1 MRVIVID
8 DEPIVCIGLRK
19 LIPWEEHGFEWAG
32 TADNGVE
39 ALTLIEAVRP
49 DLIIVDCQ
57 MPLMDGLQLLREI
70 GARQIP
76 LKSIILSSYDE
87 FMYAQQA
94 IQLGA
99 SDYLLKPPDLDQFLE
114 VILRVKKEWESENAL
129 KRQMKENF
137 PVMVERFLHSLIDGT
152 KQKQDVFR
160 EKTEYLRLPIHSGA
174 FRVCLLEIEDES
186 GKLDRYTVEDHH
198 LIHFAVANII
208 EETFESW
215 SAKVVF
221 QEQSRRFIILCNIDK
236 EEQIPLL
243 RTLLQQLIANL
254 QTTLRLGATIG
265 VSRHCSS
272 LLSDCK
278 TAYENAKI
286 ALQYKYYTGANQ
298 MIFMDDME
306 VEQGCDVLMTKD
318 HLPHQDENL
327 VMSIRVCN
335 AGGLKEWLGSFLS
348 FLKDQGFTQH
358 ETKTLSLQ
366 QMIAAT
372 HTMIEMHPQLQL
384 DELLSSED
392 IELVFKAN
400 TIDELAQLLDGF
412 LFKLLALTQSLRK
425 SGKNVVIEKIKEYI
439 HGNYQSNITLETI
452 AAEVFLSPVYLSFL
466 FKQVESMNITD
477 YITHVRMEHAKSLLK
492 TTNGKTYEIA
502 NLVGYQDDKYFSR
515 IFKKRVGITPSE
527 YRSQI

>member
-1 MRVIVID
+1 M
-8 DEPIVCIGLRK
+8 
-19 LIPWEEHGFEWAG
+19 
-32 TADNGVE
+32 
-39 ALTLIEAVRP
+39 IEAHRP

-70 GARQIP
+70 AARQIQ

-94 IQLGA
+94 LQLGA
-99 SDYLLKPPDLDQFLE
+99 SDYLLKPPDLEHFLE
-114 VILRVKKEWESENAL
+114 VILRVKKEWESEIAL

-152 KQKQDVFR
+152 KQKQEIFR
-160 EKTEYLRLPIHSGA
+160 EKTEYLRLPIQSGP
-174 FRVCLLEIEDES
+174 FRLCLLEIEDDT

-208 EETFESW
+208 EETFEAW
-215 SAKVVF
+215 TAKTVF

-236 EEQIPLL
+236 EEQLPLL
-243 RTLLQQLIANL
+243 RSLLRQLIANL
-254 QTTLRLGATIG
+254 QAALRLGATIG

-298 MIFMDDME
+298 VICVDDLE
-306 VEQGCDVLMTKD
+306 VEQGGGVLTGKD
-318 HLPHQDENL
+318 HSPLQDENL

-335 AGGLKEWLGSFLS
+335 ANGLEDWLTSFLS
-348 FLKDQGFTQH
+348 SLKDQGLTQH

-372 HTMIEMHPQLQL
+372 HVMVEMHPQLQL
-384 DELLSSED
+384 DELLSGED
-392 IELVFKAN
+392 IELVFKAH
-400 TIDELAQLLDGF
+400 TIDELAQLLRGF

-425 SGKNVVIEKIKEYI
+425 SGKNVVVEKIKEYI
-439 HGNYQSNITLETI
+439 LGNYGSNITLETI

-466 FKQVESMNITD
+466 FKQVESTNITD
-477 YITHVRMEHAKSLLK
+477 YIAHVRIEQAKSLLT

-515 IFKKRVGITPSE
+515 IFKKRVGMTPSE